1 MPDLVLATR
10 GSLLARTQS
19 EQVAAALRAAHPGL
33 TVEPRIVTTAGDRDT
48 TTPLPAIGGKGL
60 FTAELE
66 AALLDGTADLAVH
79 SLKDLPT
86 EQPAGLALGCVPAR
100 QAAWDALC
108 LPERAMLTSD
118 RAAEL
123 LTPGLRLGT
132 SSTRRAAMLRQRRP
146 DLCVEPLRGNLD
158 SRFRKLDEGR
168 YDAILLAA
176 AGLYR
181 LSWEARISA
190 EMPTEWLVPA
200 PGQGALGIQ
209 CRADD
214 GRVAELLAPLDD
226 PVTRA
231 AVTAER
237 AFLAALGGGCQTP
250 LGAYAEPVGEGL
262 RLRVALLSTDATER
276 IDREAVAPLAEAESL
291 GEGLARALLA
301 EGADRLLAAG

>member
-1 MPDLVLATR
+1 MADLVLVTR

-19 EQVAAALRAAHPGL
+19 EQVAAALRALHPGL
-33 TVEPRIVTTAGDRDT
+33 SVEPRIVTTAGDRDA

-108 LPERAMLTSD
+108 LPERVMLTSN
-118 RAAEL
+118 RADEL
-123 LTPGLRLGT
+123 LKPGMCLGT

-146 DLCVEPLRGNLD
+146 DLCLEPLRGNLD
-158 SRFRKLDEGR
+158 TRFRKLDEGQ

-181 LSWEARISA
+181 LGWEARIGA

-214 GRVAELLAPLDD
+214 RRVADLLSPLDD
-226 PVTRA
+226 PASRA

-250 LGAYAEPVGEGL
+250 LGAHAEPVGEGL
-262 RLRVALLSTDATER
+262 RLRVAVLSAEATER
-276 IDREAVAPLAEAESL
+276 IDREAVGPLAQAERL
-291 GEGLARALLA
+291 GTELARALLA
-301 EGADRLLAAG
+301 EGVGRLLAAG